1 MIELNDN
8 DNINIESKEQ
18 ILSLNQNKRP
28 IVKEIKREDS
38 IYSRRNNEP
47 GA

>member
-28 IVKEIKREDS
+28 IVKEINKGE
-38 IYSRRNNEP
+38 RRNNEP